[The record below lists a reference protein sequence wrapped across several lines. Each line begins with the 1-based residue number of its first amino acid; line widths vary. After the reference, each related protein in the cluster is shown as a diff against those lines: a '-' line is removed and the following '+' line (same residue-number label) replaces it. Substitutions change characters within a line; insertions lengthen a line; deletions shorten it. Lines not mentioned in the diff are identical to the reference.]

1 MSVSPATTR
10 YEPDVAIPAL
20 IGVAALALLLGHEVS
35 GRQAILLLIGAGLGV
50 SLFQAA
56 FGFSGGWRRF
66 LRERRS
72 APIRAQILLA
82 ALVSLLFFPLLGGAV
97 SGVSLHGA
105 YAPVGISVLAGAFLF
120 GIGMQLGGGCGSGTL
135 FTVGGGQVGMLITLM
150 FFVIGAVVG
159 SIHLPWWTGLPS
171 FGRISL
177 LDSLGWPLALGL
189 QLLALAALYR
199 LVTGVE
205 RRRFGRCESLVGGRE
220 KRPLLQRL
228 VFGPWPVLW
237 GALGLA
243 LLSLATLLVAGH
255 PWSITF
261 AFGLWGT
268 KIWMALGGDISSW
281 SYWSH
286 GYAATAL
293 GRSVLAD
300 ATSVMD
306 IGIVLGAILAAGL
319 AGRFAPAEIIRMRHV
334 LTAIAGGFL
343 LGYGAR
349 LAFGC
354 NIGGLLAGMVSGSVH
369 GWLWLAAGFSG
380 SIIGVRLRQR
390 FGIDKP
396 LDQPA

>member
-1 MSVSPATTR
+1 MSAVIPR
-10 YEPDVAIPAL
+10 YEPEVALPAML
-20 IGVAALALLLGHEVS
+20 GVVALSVLLALEVS
-35 GRQAILLLIGAGLGV
+35 ARQATLLLIGAGLGV

-66 LRERRS
+66 MRERRS
-72 APIRAQILLA
+72 APIRAQLLLA
-82 ALVSLLFFPLLGGAV
+82 ALVSLVFFPLLAGALP
-97 SGVSLHGA
+97 GVSLHGA
-105 YAPVGISVLAGAFLF
+105 YAPVGVSVLVGAFLF

-135 FTVGGGQVGMLITLM
+135 FTVGGGHVNMLITLA
-150 FFVIGAVVG
+150 FFIVGSVVG
-159 SIHLPWWTGLPS
+159 SIHLPWWTTLPAV
-171 FGRISL
+171 GRISL
-177 LDSLGWPLALGL
+177 LDTLGWPAALAL
-189 QLLALAALYR
+189 QLAVLAALYR
-199 LVTGVE
+199 LVTGIE
-205 RRRFGRCESLVGGRE
+205 RRRFGSCESLLQTDR
-220 KRPLLQRL
+220 RRSPLQRL

-237 GALGLA
+237 GTVGLA

-268 KIWMALGGDISSW
+268 KIWSALGGDISTW

-306 IGIVLGAILAAGL
+306 MGIVLGAIVAAGL
-319 AGRFAPAEIIRMRHV
+319 AGRFAPPDAIKLRNI

-354 NIGGLLAGMVSGSVH
+354 NIGGLLAGMVSGSLH
-369 GWLWLAAGFSG
+369 GWLWLAGGFSG
-380 SIIGVRLRQR
+380 SFIGVYLRRR

-396 LDQPA
+396 VEQPA

>member
-1 MSVSPATTR
+1 
-10 YEPDVAIPAL
+10 
-20 IGVAALALLLGHEVS
+20 
-35 GRQAILLLIGAGLGV
+35 
-50 SLFQAA
+50 
-56 FGFSGGWRRF
+56 
-66 LRERRS
+66 
-72 APIRAQILLA
+72 LLA
-82 ALVSLLFFPLLGGAV
+82 ALVSLVFFPLLAGALP
-97 SGVSLHGA
+97 GVSLHGA
-105 YAPVGISVLAGAFLF
+105 YAPVGVSVLVGAFLF

-135 FTVGGGQVGMLITLM
+135 FTVGGGHVNMLITLA
-150 FFVIGAVVG
+150 FFIVGSVVG
-159 SIHLPWWTGLPS
+159 SIHLPWWTTLPAV
-171 FGRISL
+171 GRISL
-177 LDSLGWPLALGL
+177 LDTLGWPAALAL
-189 QLLALAALYR
+189 QLAVLAALYR
-199 LVTGVE
+199 LVTGIE
-205 RRRFGRCESLVGGRE
+205 RRRFGSCESLLQTDR
-220 KRPLLQRL
+220 RRSPLQRL

-237 GALGLA
+237 GTVGLA

-268 KIWMALGGDISSW
+268 KIWSALGGDISTW

-306 IGIVLGAILAAGL
+306 MGIVLGAIVAAGL
-319 AGRFAPAEIIRMRHV
+319 AGRFAPPDAIKLRNI

-354 NIGGLLAGMVSGSVH
+354 NIGGLLAGMVSGSLH
-369 GWLWLAAGFSG
+369 GWLWLAGGFSG
-380 SIIGVRLRQR
+380 SFIGVYLRRR

-396 LDQPA
+396 VEQPA